1 MVGILLVILLAGLN
15 QYLFSRIFKVS
26 TNIKVDL
33 GSVSSRDEILK
44 KLKGSQ
50 SFFDKYRNKIALLIS
65 FVIFL
70 IVYYFI
76 HVDFY
81 IPFTKFNIGS
91 VGLYV
96 LSNLF
101 FTVVKMKFW
110 KKGRES
116 NK

>member
-1 MVGILLVILLAGLN
+1 MVGEILVILLAFLN
-15 QYLFSRIFKVS
+15 QYLFYKFFKVS

-33 GSVSSRDEILK
+33 GSASSRDEILK